1 MAEMQVADSGGGK
14 GGKKRSKKMSTRVDL
29 TPMVDLGFLL
39 ITFFMY
45 TTSLSKP
52 VTMEVNM
59 PVKED
64 KKDEKPPE
72 IKASKVITLLLT
84 KEDKIVYYEGLP
96 DGKELKPSITDYS
109 EEGLHKVLLEKRA
122 KVDAEHGLDSINRT
136 QTIVLI
142 KPNDDSNYKNFVDIL
157 DEMPLA
163 KIERYAILDIMDIDK
178 EIMKVALEG
187 NTATEG
193 KKEGDK

>member
-1 MAEMQVADSGGGK
+1 MAEMQVADSGDK

-84 KEDKIVYYEGLP
+84 KDDKIVYYEGLP
-96 DGKELKPSITDYS
+96 DGSELKPSTTDYS
-109 EEGLHKVLLEKRA
+109 EEGLHNVLVDKRERVN
-122 KVDAEHGLDSINRT
+122 KEHGLDSLNRS
-136 QTIVLI
+136 QMIVLI
-142 KPNDDSNYKNFVDIL
+142 KPNEDSNYKNFVDVL

-163 KIERYAILDIMDIDK
+163 KVERYAILDIMDIDK
-178 EIMKVALEG
+178 EIMKVALSG
-187 NTATEG
+187 DASM
-193 KKEGDK
+193 KKEGEQ